1 MVIGALFDPSVF
13 EPSVAVVGF
22 AAGLAGV
29 FVFAGAEDRFCAD
42 FAAGTAVAFVCER
55 AGPPDIATTATIT
68 RKIPTRQIESG
79 FTRCS
84 PCAFTTGVF

>member
-1 MVIGALFDPSVF
+1 VIGALFDPSVF
-13 EPSVAVVGF
+13 EPSAAAVGF

-29 FVFAGAEDRFCAD
+29 FVFAGAEDRFGAD
-42 FAAGTAVAFVCER
+42 FAAGAAGVFVCGR
-55 AGPPDIATTATIT
+55 ADPPDIATTAAIT